1 MRCRSVLTRV
11 DALRTGELAP
21 PERGVVKAH
30 LRRCRSCDE
39 SATDVGRLARA
50 VKSLAVV
57 PPRSCRETL
66 KQETSD
72 SFDRVQTP
80 EQTLWVAFTDRGL
93 RMITPAGSLED
104 FRAMYARRYG
114 RGLTLAHIPDALR
127 RQVTAALGGE
137 GVDKPRLDVTGTSD
151 LEKSVLSVLTRI
163 PRGEVRT
170 YAWLAREAG
179 RPRAVRAVANAIARN
194 AVPFVAPCHRVV
206 PSTGGI
212 GNYAFGSEKKRA
224 LLKREGVDVGE
235 LDALARQR
243 VRFIGSRTTQIFCF
257 PTCRDAR
264 RIREDNR
271 VPFHGADEAVEHGY
285 RPCRHCKPVAA

>member
-21 PERGVVKAH
+21 PESGVVKAH
-30 LRRCRSCDE
+30 LRRCQSCDE
-39 SATDVGRLARA
+39 SATDVGQLARA

-57 PPRSCRETL
+57 PSWSCRETL

-72 SFDRVQTP
+72 SFDSVQTP

-93 RMITPAGSLED
+93 RMITPAGSLEN

-114 RGLTLAHIPDALR
+114 RGLTPAHIPDSLR

-151 LEKSVLSVLTRI
+151 LEKSVLGLLTRI

-179 RPRAVRAVANAIARN
+179 RPRAVRAVANVIARN
-194 AVPFVAPCHRVV
+194 AVPFVIPCHRVV
-206 PSTGGI
+206 PSTGGT
-212 GNYAFGSEKKRA
+212 GEYAFGSEKKRA

-235 LDALARQR
+235 LDDLARQH